1 MEAAE
6 SSGTSLSK
14 SNHYPTKISGVCYF
28 RDVLEL
34 PLLVQE

>member
-1 MEAAE
+1 MEVAE

-14 SNHYPTKISGVCYF
+14 SNHYLSNNSGICYF